1 MINLDLVVFLLI
13 EEILV
18 LLYEPAFLGVEFL
31 YFCDL
36 IFKLVVLMSNAGDFE
51 VEALDL
57 RLEAFLVKFTF
68 FRESLGEIEE
78 LIYLGEF

>member
-1 MINLDLVVFLLI
+1 
-13 EEILV
+13 
-18 LLYEPAFLGVEFL
+18 
-31 YFCDL
+31 
-36 IFKLVVLMSNAGDFE
+36 MSNAGDFE